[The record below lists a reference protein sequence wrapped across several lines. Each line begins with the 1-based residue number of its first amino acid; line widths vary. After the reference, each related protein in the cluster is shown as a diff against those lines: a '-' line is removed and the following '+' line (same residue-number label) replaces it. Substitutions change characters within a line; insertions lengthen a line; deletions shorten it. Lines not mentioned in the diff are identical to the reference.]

1 MVKKELKI
9 RVHPN
14 THKRLKILAT
24 KQEKSINFIMEVAIA
39 EFLARY
45 ESLNYEIIFEG
56 KH

>member
-14 THKRLKILAT
+14 THKKLKILAT